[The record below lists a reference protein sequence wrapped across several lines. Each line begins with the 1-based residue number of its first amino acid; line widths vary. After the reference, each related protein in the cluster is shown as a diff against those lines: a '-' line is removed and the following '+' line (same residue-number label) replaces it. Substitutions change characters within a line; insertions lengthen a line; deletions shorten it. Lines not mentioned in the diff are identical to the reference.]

1 MTRGSRTYIRFL
13 IREAMKNHPYK
24 ELEELIYTGKTVF
37 HMEFNNQHI
46 NMRVFPKKRKETAGG
61 VIPLYLRITAGCKEA
76 DISLGSGI
84 TNYEEWDPIERNVL
98 PSHPNYG
105 IIRNH
110 ILKVVTGVT
119 TIFERLTS
127 GNGNVTAMDVKSEY
141 DKQEGALRAIN
152 KIASATPTDT
162 PAVQEPQ
169 TLSEKVDHLIVKVV
183 ELFWAK
189 EKEKDAD
196 VDDHKTQR
204 EKVLEDKRQQISN
217 QARLLEI
224 EANRFFDDT
233 SIPKTLINA
242 VDECMLQLTLRV
254 IAGTRSFQTLRH
266 WQSDKTKIRAFLLH
280 RHGVHDLPLEEMKF
294 KHTEQ
299 YYDFLTLH
307 NENCNNTAMKHVKNL
322 KQVVER
328 AANMGW
334 VSHNLLRAFKCR
346 YDEPDKE
353 GIIMQDVSNILNTD
367 FKDASLNRVRDV
379 FIFGCFTGYA
389 YQDLKA
395 LSPAHIVT
403 GIDGKK
409 WLQLNRG
416 KTNGK
421 EDVPV
426 LRLPELIMEK
436 YRDHPLCLRKK
447 RLLPVPSNRMYNLLL
462 KKIAEKCGIT
472 RDLTTHIARHTFAT
486 TIALE
491 NDVPL
496 PTVQK
501 MLGHNSIRTTEK
513 YAKVTRVKVS
523 RNMERLDTEL
533 FDADG
538 ALVPMDEYYKRAHK
552 QEPKPFGGLRVVS
565 KTS

>member
-1 MTRGSRTYIRFL
+1 
-13 IREAMKNHPYK
+13 MK
-24 ELEELIYTGKTVF
+24 
-37 HMEFNNQHI
+37 FNNQHI
-46 NMRVFPKKRKETAGG
+46 NMRVFPKKRKINAGG

-76 DISLGSGI
+76 DISLGAGI
-84 TNYEEWDPIERNVL
+84 KSYEEWDPIERNVL
-98 PSHPNYG
+98 PSHPSFG

-119 TIFERLTS
+119 AIFERLTA
-127 GNGNVTAMDVKSEY
+127 GNGNVTAMDVKNEY
-141 DKQEGALRAIN
+141 DNQEGALRSIKEN
-152 KIASATPTDT
+152 ASSKQTENPII
-162 PAVQEPQ
+162 QEPQ
-169 TLSEKVDHLIVKVV
+169 TLSEKIDLLIIKVV

-196 VDDHKTQR
+196 VDEHKPQR
-204 EKVLEDKRQQISN
+204 EKVLEDKRQQLSN

-224 EANRFFDDT
+224 EANRFFDNTD
-233 SIPKTLINA
+233 IVKTLLNA

-280 RHGVHDLPLEEMKF
+280 RHGVDDLPLTEMKF

-334 VSHNLLRAFKCR
+334 VSHNLLRAFKCK

-353 GIIMQDVSNILNTD
+353 GIIMQDVYNILNTD
-367 FKDASLNRVRDV
+367 FENALLNRVRDV

-395 LSPAHIVT
+395 LSPSHIVT

-421 EDVPV
+421 EDVPI
-426 LRLPELIMEK
+426 LKLPELIMEK
-436 YRDHPLCLRKK
+436 YKDYPLCLRKK
-447 RLLPVPSNRMYNLLL
+447 RLLPVPSNRMYNLQL
-462 KKIAEKCGIT
+462 KKIASICGIT

-501 MLGHNSIRTTEK
+501 LLGHNSIRTTEK

-538 ALVPMDEYYKRAHK
+538 TLVPMDEYYKRTRK
-552 QEPKPFGGLRVVS
+552 TEPKPFGGLHVVS